1 MAEDRPIPVARRRLF
16 TAVLA
21 VPWAVVIG
29 LLCAIVLDVR
39 ALATLAAPERVERFD
54 VYLNGRELQD
64 DRRKGGYDP
73 VPRFAPRDPEATI
86 VVWVFGGSSVV
97 LPNPGESFDAPFVQ
111 HLRDA
116 GHRPEFH
123 NFGHAGIDSFA
134 LRERVEDA
142 VAIANETG
150 RPPDVVVLYHGHNDF
165 TNGYHHGLLE
175 HASFRRLLSITWAA
189 EAPRRWLAPDQGG
202 ASWYHYRRL
211 RAAGLAHG
219 LQLLGLVHLDTADF
233 APFARMTT
241 TAWRANA
248 RRATDALLGLGAE
261 VLWVTPVGNLAW
273 EPFGAL
279 DDVAVPFAEGMR
291 TEDAGR
297 RRALLRGAQDAE
309 LFTPDLRAKAVLKD
323 AVRGLG
329 GRAGVHVLDLEAT
342 LDAEGFAY
350 AEPDFV
356 DYLHWSDDGHVRF
369 TRHLVDAVVRIA
381 PPPGASAATTAVDD
395 PPPPGDAP

>member
-1 MAEDRPIPVARRRLF
+1 MADDPPIPVARRRLF

-21 VPWAVVIG
+21 VPWAVVFG
-29 LLCAIVLDVR
+29 LVALVVLDAR
-39 ALATLAAPERVERFD
+39 ALATLATPTRIERYD
-54 VYLNGRELQD
+54 VYLNGRDLQE
-64 DRRKGGYDP
+64 DRAKAGYDA
-73 VPRFAPRDPEATI
+73 VPHFAPPDPEATV
-86 VVWVFGGSSVV
+86 VVWVFGASSVV
-97 LPNPGESFDAPFVQ
+97 LPNPGRSFDIPFVD

-123 NFGHAGIDSFA
+123 NFGHPGIDSFA
-134 LRERVEDA
+134 MLERVEDA
-142 VAIANETG
+142 VAIARREG
-150 RPPDVVVLYHGHNDF
+150 RPPDVVLLYQGHNDF

-175 HASFRRLLSITWAA
+175 HASFRRLLTVTWYA
-189 EAPRRWLAPDQGG
+189 EAPRRWLRPDDDT
-202 ASWYHYRRL
+202 ANWYHYRRL

-219 LQLLGLVHLDTADF
+219 LQRLGLVHLDTEDF

-248 RRATDALLGLGAE
+248 RRATDALLDLGAE

-279 DDVAVPFAEGMR
+279 DDVAVPYARGLR
-291 TEDAGR
+291 TADPDR
-297 RRALLRGAQDAE
+297 RRDLLRDAQEAE

-323 AVRGLG
+323 AVRAMS
-329 GRAGVHVLDLEAT
+329 GREHVHVLDLEAA

-350 AEPDFV
+350 AEPDFI
-356 DYLHWSDDGHVRF
+356 DYLHWSDEGHVRF

-381 PPPGASAATTAVDD
+381 PPPGDPDLADGPPAA
-395 PPPPGDAP
+395 GDAP